1 MILKGNLRGLLTFFC
16 IVISSCLYATPE
28 QDLTDSNTAALQ
40 WLKIVDSGEYGDSWQ
55 ATSLRT
61 KLTMQRGE
69 WEELMKAIRKPLGNA
84 LSRKI
89 AEQSPA
95 KNPKNLAKGDYMMI
109 VYTSTF
115 ANKSNA
121 TELVTLVKGDDGKW
135 YILTYLVS

>member
-1 MILKGNLRGLLTFFC
+1 MILGNLRGLFTFFC
-16 IVISSCLYATPE
+16 IIISSCLYATPE
-28 QDLTDSNTAALQ
+28 QDLIDSNAAALQ
-40 WLKIVDSGEYGDSWQ
+40 WLKLIDSGEYSDSWQ
-55 ATSLRT
+55 AASLRT
-61 KLTMQRGE
+61 KLTMQKGE
-69 WEELMKAIRKPLGNA
+69 WEELMNAIRRPLGKS

-95 KNPKNLAKGDYMMI
+95 KNPKNLPKGDYMMI

-115 ANKSNA
+115 ANKTNA